1 VDVVSAP
8 LGLPFTLCVDLAD
21 TEPRWTTVSSSAA
34 GQTVVLERFRDFW
47 KPWSQDPLYFRMRR
61 VYFGIMTPALI
72 AFTFLML
79 IVQQWTMAAL
89 GSAGATIAVISILR
103 TPWRQR
109 DRSS

>member
-1 VDVVSAP
+1 MLNTDERPTP
-8 LGLPFTLCVDLAD
+8 LPQPDQIVML
-21 TEPRWTTVSSSAA
+21 
-34 GQTVVLERFRDFW
+34 QRFRDFW
-47 KPWSQDPLYFRMRR
+47 QDWSQDPLYFRMRW

-103 TPWRQR
+103 TPRR
-109 DRSS
+109 DRR